1 MSIYFKNLLVFGYT
15 GCRFIVGSRKKAVAS
30 LLVFEFKKIVCRLKV
45 ISRRSRNVS
54 MISKDT
60 AEFVD

>member
-1 MSIYFKNLLVFGYT
+1 MSIYINFFLVFGYN

-45 ISRRSRNVS
+45 ISS
-54 MISKDT
+54 MLGYVVYPRFSS
-60 AEFVD
+60 